1 MPNSHSKRKRRRL
14 IQILAPGVLTLL
26 GYRPSWLFK
35 DLAAGLSV
43 AAIALPVGIAYADLA
58 GVPPVVGM
66 YSAIFP
72 LFAYALFGSSRQ
84 LMTGPDAATCLLVA
98 TTLRPL
104 AGGDPERYATLLFG
118 LTIMTGL
125 LFIFAG
131 AIRLGFIAN
140 FLSQPIL
147 TGYLNGI
154 ALLIIVG
161 QLPKLFGYATS
172 EEQFSGKIL
181 EFFDRVDQSHWPTT
195 ALGAGTLV
203 ALVTIM
209 RFLPRLPSAFVVVGL
224 SILLVAGFG
233 LDQQGV
239 AVLGDVPSGFPSI
252 VLPTFHYEVF
262 NDIFG
267 AAAGLVLVSFTSGVL
282 TAKSFARRN
291 GYEIDA
297 NQELIGFGACNL
309 ASGLAQGFPVTG
321 ADSRTAVNNAMG
333 GKTQMVGLIAGGAM
347 LLVLLYMTAPLA
359 YVPTTALAAVI
370 LVSAIGLFDLAD
382 LRLLYR
388 MSHREFLMSVA
399 TTLGVLLLGVLPGV
413 LLAVALSL
421 IWLLSVES
429 RPNDAVLG
437 RVKGQKGFHSVSD
450 YPLAKTIPGLL
461 IYRFESNLVFYNA
474 DYLKSRILALVAAQ
488 KTPVEWLVLDASCIN
503 IIDATGLRKLDE
515 LREELATVGVSVYIA
530 RVKQHLGRFFNDEFV
545 QERLE
550 KGKKNRFQTLKPAIN
565 AYLKYQRATGLTHT
579 NTNAK
584 EQRKK
589 ANKYLLHAL
598 KPAIDAYLKL
608 QQSTDVTIV
617 NADTQTPGKKVKKHR
632 FQALKP
638 AIEAYLKHQR
648 SEGRT
653 LTDANVADPGSED
666 LESDDFEW
674 REPVELP
681 RMVKQNIAPTPV
693 KNELPARSDDTS
705 D

>member
-1 MPNSHSKRKRRRL
+1 MPNGHSKRKRRRL
-14 IQILAPGVLTLL
+14 IQIVAPGVLTLL
-26 GYRPSWLFK
+26 GYRSSWLVK

-98 TTLRPL
+98 TTLGPL

-118 LTIMTGL
+118 LTIMSGL
-125 LFIFAG
+125 LFLFAG
-131 AIRLGFIAN
+131 TIKLGFIAN

-161 QLPKLFGYATS
+161 QVPKLLGYSTT
-172 EEQFSGKIL
+172 EGQFFGKIL
-181 EFFDRVDQSHWPTT
+181 EFVERVDQSHWPTA
-195 ALGAGTLV
+195 ALSAVTLLAV
-203 ALVTIM
+203 VTIM

-224 SILLVAGFG
+224 SILVVAGFG
-233 LDQQGV
+233 LDHQGI

-252 VLPTFHYEVF
+252 VLPSFHVEAF

-291 GYEIDA
+291 GYEINA

-359 YVPTTALAAVI
+359 YVPTAALAAVI

-388 MSHREFLMSVA
+388 MSYREFLMSVT

-437 RVKGQKGFHSVSD
+437 RVKGQKGFHSVAD
-450 YPLAKTIPGLL
+450 YPLARTIPGLL

-474 DYLKSRILALVAAQ
+474 DYLKSRILALIAVQ

-503 IIDATGLRKLDE
+503 IIDASGLRKLDE
-515 LREELATVGVSVYIA
+515 LREELATVGVSVYLA
-530 RVKQHLGRFFNDEFV
+530 RVKQHLGHFFNDEFV

-550 KGKKNRFQTLKPAIN
+550 KGKKHRFQTLKPAIN
-565 AYLKYQRATGLTHT
+565 AYLKHQRATGLVHA
-579 NTNAK
+579 NTDTK
-584 EQRKK
+584 VRRKK
-589 ANKYLLHAL
+589 VRKHLFHAL
-598 KPAIDAYLKL
+598 KPAIDAYLLL
-608 QQSTDVTIV
+608 QQSTHEPEVDT
-617 NADTQTPGKKVKKHR
+617 DTQAAGKKSKTHR

-638 AIEAYLKHQR
+638 AIDAFLKHQR
-648 SEGRT
+648 TECQT
-653 LTDANVADPGSED
+653 LVNTDVNDPGA
-666 LESDDFEW
+666 DDHEW

-681 RMVKQNIAPTPV
+681 RVEKQNIAPAPA
-693 KNELPARSDDTS
+693 KDELPARPDDTS